1 MLSGTGVRDAV
12 EGGYVAHDE
21 LGLSPA
27 LSDRIARW
35 IAKYEESHY
44 RQFQDAKQVTDLDS
58 EGVEICRLLRSEIP
72 DSKID
77 YFSNARM
84 VRLPHPEHEA

>member
-12 EGGYVAHDE
+12 EGGYVEHQE

-27 LSDRIARW
+27 ISDRLSRW
-35 IAKYEESHY
+35 LAEYENCHY
-44 RQFQDAKQVTDLDS
+44 RQFQDAKQVADLDA
-58 EGVEICRLLRSEIP
+58 EGVEICRLLRIELP

-77 YFSNARM
+77 YFSNAKM
-84 VRLPHPEHEA
+84 VAIPV